1 MLAPNKTIVFSL
13 ARKIFIATASV
24 AVVTAQ
30 SSSPGPL
37 FQYSA
42 LTGSGNTITA
52 TRVPINTSSGQVVYQ
67 DIVIQFDN
75 DGNGNLTV
83 TAGFPTMSVSPNLL
97 VSSFA
102 PGNYAGPSNVAKGNA
117 LVTINGPGVVA
128 GGSTTWSLLTASGAD
143 SCTYPASATW
153 YVGPI
158 QNNPLAARLQKVG
171 ITSTAWYYGIAGG
184 GIAFS
189 CGGSLSFAWGAGA
202 IIGVS
207 QVGNTITFASFT
219 NNSFDQASPVDQIT
233 YSLSH

>member
-83 TAGFPTMSVSPNLL
+83 TAGYPDHVDIAK
-97 VSSFA
+97 FA
-102 PGNYAGPSNVAKGNA
+102 GIFVCAGNYVGPSNVAKGNG

-158 QNNPLAARLQKVG
+158 QNNPLATRLQKVG

-233 YSLSH
+233 YTLSQ